1 MSDIKNLEPKEL
13 WGYFSEICQIP
24 HPSKKEQKMVEFVK
38 SFGKK
43 LGLETLADES
53 GNVVIKKPATKGFE
67 NRKTVVLQAHL
78 DMVPQKN
85 SDEKHDFE
93 KDPIEAYIDGEWV
106 TARGTT
112 LGSDN
117 GIGIAAAMAVLS
129 SEDLKH
135 GPVEALFTVDEET
148 GMTGAFNLKP
158 GYLDAEIL
166 INLDSEDEGELYVGC
181 AGGID
186 VTANKT
192 YREEPVPGGMKA
204 YRLDAKGMKGGHSG
218 IDIPLG
224 RANANQVV
232 FRFLM
237 QAEADLDIK
246 LAEAHG
252 GDLRNAIPRE
262 GYAIVV
268 VPGDKAA
275 DFENLVQ
282 EYDSILKNEYGDIEP
297 DIAFNCSNTDKP
309 AGLVPEDEQYGF
321 IRSIYACPNGVQR
334 MSTSMEGLVET
345 SNNLAIVN
353 IGSGN
358 FEALSL
364 TRSSVDSAK
373 DATAWK
379 IAAVFQL
386 AGAEIE
392 LSGSY
397 PGWKPNMK
405 SPILKTMQGV
415 YDKMFGK
422 IPEIKAIHAGL
433 ECGIIAGA
441 YPHLDMISFGPTI
454 RYPHSPDEKVNIET
468 VKKFLKFL
476 VGTLEAIPEKE

>member
-1 MSDIKNLEPKEL
+1 MSDINNLEPKDL
-13 WGYFSEICQIP
+13 WGYFYEICQIP
-24 HPSKKEQKMVEFVK
+24 HPSKKEQKMVEYVK

-43 LGLETLADES
+43 LGLETLVDET
-53 GNVVIKKPATKGFE
+53 GNVVIKKPASSGYE

-85 SDEKHDFE
+85 SDKKHDFE
-93 KDPIEAYIDGEWV
+93 KDPIEAYVDGEWV
-106 TARGTT
+106 TANGTT

-129 SEDLKH
+129 SEELNH

-148 GMTGAFNLKP
+148 GMTGANNLKP
-158 GYLDAEIL
+158 GYLDADIL
-166 INLDSEDEGELYVGC
+166 INMDSEDEGELYVGC

-186 VTANKT
+186 ITASKS
-192 YREEPVPGGMKA
+192 YKEDPVPGDSIA
-204 YRLDAKGMKGGHSG
+204 YRIDAKGMKGGHSG

-237 QAEADLDIK
+237 QAEADLDIVI
-246 LAEAHG
+246 AEAGG

-262 GYAIVV
+262 AYAVAV
-268 VPGDKAA
+268 VPGDKTG
-275 DFENLVQ
+275 DFEKLVK
-282 EYDSILKNEYGDIEP
+282 EYDGILKEEYGDIEP
-297 DIAFNCSNTDKP
+297 EISFSCKKTDKP
-309 AGLVPEDEQYGF
+309 EGVVPVDEQYGF
-321 IRSIYACPNGVQR
+321 IRSVFGCPNGVLR

-345 SNNLAIVN
+345 SNNLAVVN
-353 IGSGN
+353 IGGGN

-364 TRSSVDSAK
+364 TRSSVDTAK
-373 DATAWK
+373 EATAWK

-392 LSGSY
+392 MSGSY
-397 PGWKPNMK
+397 PGWKPNMN

-415 YDKMFGK
+415 YNEMFGK

-441 YPHLDMISFGPTI
+441 YPHLDMISLGPTI

-468 VKKFLKFL
+468 VRKFWEFL
-476 VGTLEAIPEKE
+476 VATLEAIPEKE

>member
-1 MSDIKNLEPKEL
+1 MNEIKNLEPKEL
-13 WGYFSEICQIP
+13 WDYFSEICKIP
-24 HPSKKEQKMVEFVK
+24 HPSKKEQRMIEFVRK
-38 SFGKK
+38 FGED
-43 LGLETLADES
+43 LGLKTTVDDA
-53 GNVVIKKPATKGFE
+53 GNVIIKKPATKGFE

-85 SDEKHDFE
+85 SDKDHDFE

-106 TARGTT
+106 TANGTT
-112 LGSDN
+112 LGADN
-117 GIGIAAAMAVLS
+117 GIGVAAAMSVLS
-129 SEDLKH
+129 SKELKH
-135 GPVEALFTVDEET
+135 GPVEGLFTIDEET
-148 GMTGAFNLKP
+148 GMTGANNLKS

-166 INLDSEDEGELYVGC
+166 INMDSEDEGELYVGC

-186 VTANKT
+186 VAATKT
-192 YREEPVPGGMKA
+192 YSEEPVPEGVKA
-204 YRLDAKGMKGGHSG
+204 YRVDAKGLRGGHSG

-224 RANANQVV
+224 RANANKIL

-246 LAEAHG
+246 LAEAAG

-262 GYAIVV
+262 SYAVVV
-268 VPGDKAA
+268 VPEGKSSEFEKLVSEYNEMYKAEF
-275 DFENLVQ
+275 D
-282 EYDSILKNEYGDIEP
+282 DTEP
-297 DIAFNCSNTDKP
+297 DISFTCLQTDMP
-309 AGLVPEDEQYGF
+309 AHLVPQEEQYGF
-321 IRSIYACPNGVQR
+321 IRSVFACPNGVQR
-334 MSTSMEGLVET
+334 MSASMEGLVET

-353 IGSGN
+353 IGGGK
-358 FEALSL
+358 FEAICL
-364 TRSSVDSAK
+364 TRSSVDTAK
-373 DATAWK
+373 EAIAWK
-379 IAAVFQL
+379 IGAVFQL

-415 YDKMFGK
+415 YENLYGT
-422 IPEIKAIHAGL
+422 IPDIKAIHAGL

-454 RYPHSPDEKVNIET
+454 RHPHSPDEKVNIET
-468 VKKFLKFL
+468 VKKFWDFL
-476 VGTLEAIPEKE
+476 VATLEAIPE